1 LVAGAECL
9 AATIFAPSLERDF
22 QLVVLVPVVAG
33 ILLVQMV
40 LTALALKLL
49 Q

>member
-33 ILLVQMV
+33 IPLVLLA
-40 LTALALKLL
+40 LIALALTL
-49 Q
+49 